1 MNYTRLGRNTVNA
14 VRFAEILQVFVRHGF
29 ADLLRRAGFQD
40 GLPARL
46 LRGLNLMEAQEG
58 EPETF
63 GTRLRS
69 ALTELGPTFVKF
81 GQVLSTRPDLVGAKI
96 AGELSALQDE
106 VQALPFERMAQ
117 VIEAELGKPVAELFA
132 SLDEQAVGTASLS
145 QVYRAVTLGGENVAV
160 KVQRPDIEKIIESD
174 VSLMRSV
181 AEWVADHVEEGKMVD
196 PVGIVDEFTRSIR
209 RELDFGVEAR
219 VLDMFH
225 HNFADDDRVIIP
237 RVHHDYSSRRVLTL
251 EWVDGVRVDNTDAY
265 PERNS
270 DPATVAVLGIEIVC
284 KMVFDH
290 RLFHADPHPGNIFLV
305 RDNKLAFLDLG
316 MAGHLE
322 KTDVA
327 AFTDLFMA
335 IFHDNSRECV
345 NAILALTTQDEP
357 VRPEAFAHE
366 IAEYISF
373 EAPSIIAG
381 GQLSRGIELV
391 VQIARRHNLELAPRF
406 SLLLKALATIEMV
419 GRRLEP
425 NIDVLPILQP
435 FMEKAAVARYSPERV
450 FDDMRQQ
457 LGALMR
463 LGRQA
468 PGDIS
473 TVLHQLRVGK
483 FRFQIHHEHLENL
496 ANTIDRASKRSAVA
510 TVIAALIVGS
520 SLLVTTEGTMN
531 NVGIAGYILA
541 GVLGFMLVISILW
554 GRGI

>member
-69 ALTELGPTFVKF
+69 ALTALGPTFVKF
-81 GQVLSTRPDLVGAKI
+81 GQVLSTRPDLVGAKM

-117 VIEAELGKPVAELFA
+117 VIEEELGKPVADLFT

-145 QVYRAVTLGGENVAV
+145 QVYRAVTLSGENVAV

-174 VSLMRSV
+174 LSLMRSV
-181 AEWVADHVEEGKMVD
+181 AEWIADHVEEGKMID

-209 RELDFGVEAR
+209 RELDFCVEAR

-225 HNFADDDRVIIP
+225 ENFKDDDRVIIP

-251 EWVDGVRVDNTDAY
+251 EWVDGVRVDNIAAY

-270 DPATVAVLGIEIVC
+270 DPAKVAVLGIEIVC
-284 KMVFDH
+284 QMVFDH

-335 IFHDNSRECV
+335 IFHDDSRECV
-345 NAILALTTQDEP
+345 DAILALTTQDEP
-357 VRPEAFAHE
+357 VRPESFAHE
-366 IAEYISF
+366 IAEYIAF

-391 VQIARRHNLELAPRF
+391 VQIARRHSLELAPRF

-419 GRRLEP
+419 GRKLEP

-435 FMEKAAVARYSPERV
+435 HMERAAMARYSPARV
-450 FDDMRQQ
+450 FDDLKQQ
-457 LGALMR
+457 LGALTR

-473 TVLHQLRVGK
+473 SVLHQLRVGK
-483 FRFQIHHEHLENL
+483 FRFQVHHEHLENL
-496 ANTIDRASKRSAVA
+496 SNTIDRASKRNAVA
-510 TVIAALIVGS
+510 MVIAALIVGS
-520 SLLVTTEGTMN
+520 SLLVTTEGTMTN
-531 NVGIAGYILA
+531 IGIAGYMLA
-541 GVLGFMLVISILW
+541 GVLGLMLVISILW
-554 GRGI
+554 GKGI